1 MIDADNEIKSWL
13 SLAGAREDPEV
24 AKAIDS
30 LVGEAAG
37 RRGIRV
43 LNEGDAGK
51 VGAPLLEYI
60 FLPHRSPRVLA
71 GVRLVKADIGR
82 VGPRY
87 AEIWVREAVDEA
99 PKGVS
104 ARVPNLFRARLDSG
118 RIWIIDSFK
127 KEAQK

>member
-1 MIDADNEIKSWL
+1 MIEEDNEIKSLL
-13 SLAGAREDPEV
+13 SLAGARKDPEV
-24 AKAIDS
+24 SKAIDS
-30 LVGEAAG
+30 LIT
-37 RRGIRV
+37 RRKPRGFRA

-99 PKGVS
+99 PKGIS

-118 RIWIIDSFK
+118 RIWIIESFK

>member
-1 MIDADNEIKSWL
+1 MTNTDNEIKSLL
-13 SLAGAREDPEV
+13 SLAGARKDSEV
-24 AKAIDS
+24 SKAIDS
-30 LVGEAAG
+30 LMA
-37 RRGIRV
+37 RRRPRGFRA

-104 ARVPNLFRARLDSG
+104 ARVPNLFRVRLDSG
-118 RIWIIDSFK
+118 RIWLMDSFK